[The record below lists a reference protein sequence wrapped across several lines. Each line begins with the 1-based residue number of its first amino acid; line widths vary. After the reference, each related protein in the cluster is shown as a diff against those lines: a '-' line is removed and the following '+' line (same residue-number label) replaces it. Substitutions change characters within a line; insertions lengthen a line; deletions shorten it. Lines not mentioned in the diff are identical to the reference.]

1 MERLKEFL
9 KWHLQNPHNVNF
21 KMIVAKEDR
30 EETLK
35 AMHEISELLDTGL
48 DLEQIVELKEPIL
61 KLQEHFGNTLTVN
74 QVVDFFVDFYIAQ
87 GDTDRV
93 EEAVLLTN
101 EAASKYKELKER
113 DTAKAPEPAPLGME
127 GMVCPTCGC
136 KAVPWM
142 KFCDECGQRF
152 VED

>member
-1 MERLKEFL
+1 MERLTERDDKGNLLFSGKQVYAGDFYEAASCL
-9 KWHLQNPHNVNF
+9 
-21 KMIVAKEDR
+21 
-30 EETLK
+30 EEY
-35 AMHEISELLDTGL
+35 EDTGL
-48 DLEQIVELKEPIL
+48 DPEQIRELKEPIL

-101 EAASKYKELKER
+101 EVASKYKELKER
-113 DTAKAPEPAPLGME
+113 DTAKVPEPAPLGMG

-136 KAVPWM
+136 KAVPWA
-142 KFCDECGQRF
+142 KFCDECGQKF